1 MGGVSPG
8 SAGTFRLV
16 VAPKPL
22 EGRRCEAFH
31 SSAAGA
37 LRARPRNPR
46 DAVAVVLLTEG
57 QKHPD
62 DARSRVVP
70 FSPIEWTESAETIF
84 VEVPSLKA

>member
-1 MGGVSPG
+1 
-8 SAGTFRLV
+8 
-16 VAPKPL
+16 
-22 EGRRCEAFH
+22 
-31 SSAAGA
+31 
-37 LRARPRNPR
+37 
-46 DAVAVVLLTEG
+46 VAVVLLTEG